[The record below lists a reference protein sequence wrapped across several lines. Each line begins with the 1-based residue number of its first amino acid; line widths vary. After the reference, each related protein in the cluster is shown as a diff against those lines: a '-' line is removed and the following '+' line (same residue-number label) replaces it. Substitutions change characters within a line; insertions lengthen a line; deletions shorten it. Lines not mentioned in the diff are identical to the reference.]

1 MTRTEARTP
10 SRTGKSHAAPASA
23 TVVALAGA
31 VGVLAL
37 RLWVFEPVTVLSD
50 SMSPTVEVGDVV
62 VLSHVVP
69 DDSLVGDVV
78 AFRDP
83 DDGGVAIKRVA
94 AEGGQTL
101 IIRDGVLS
109 VDERPVDEPYVDPA
123 HVDGTFFHQ
132 VTVPEGHVFVLGD
145 NRSASIDSRDFGFVA
160 LEELTGTV
168 LWVG

>member
-1 MTRTEARTP
+1 MTRTEARP
-10 SRTGKSHAAPASA
+10 AGRTRAARTAPVGTTA
-23 TVVALAGA
+23 VVLAGA

-37 RLWVFEPVTVLSD
+37 RLWVFEPVTVMSD
-50 SMSPTVEVGDVV
+50 SMSPTIEVGDVV
-62 VLSHVVP
+62 MLTHIVP
-69 DDSLVGDVV
+69 EDSLVGDVV

-83 DDGGVAIKRVA
+83 DDEGVTIKRVA

-101 IIRDGVLS
+101 IIRDGVLF
-109 VDERPVDEPYVDPA
+109 VDEQPVDEPYVDPA

-145 NRSASIDSRDFGFVA
+145 NRAASIDSRDFGFVA

-168 LWVG
+168 PWVG